1 MTDKTATENEHA
13 IADDELAQ
21 LQAEVEA
28 EHDDAERVGDYMEA
42 EPEGPSTAEMLMPLV
57 SMGCKVAA
65 PNWQIQKAE
74 VEALAESYGELV
86 DKYFPG
92 GVGEWGPEL
101 NAALVTAAIFGPRL
115 GTPRHKPQPK
125 PKADNEI
132 RRTDEGAAHES

>member
-115 GTPRHKPQPK
+115 GTPRHKQPAK

-132 RRTDEGAAHES
+132 RRTDEGVAHES